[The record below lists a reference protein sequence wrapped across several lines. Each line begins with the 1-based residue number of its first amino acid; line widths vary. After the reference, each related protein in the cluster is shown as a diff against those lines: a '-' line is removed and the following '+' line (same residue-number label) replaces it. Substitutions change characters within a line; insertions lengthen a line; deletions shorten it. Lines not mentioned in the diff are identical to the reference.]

1 MPNASNDHFD
11 GKSIPEHLREA
22 RLKGAQ
28 ASAEI
33 HGTEISGQK
42 AAFADSL
49 RDSSLAMVLIACI
62 SFKLLPASQAALLV
76 FLFLIGWMI
85 WKTCRSALL
94 GWARLE
100 RLHRL
105 IEEERWEIQHHRP
118 QEREELMEMYQ
129 VKGFEGEL
137 LTEVLDVLMADDN
150 RLLEVMLVEE
160 LGLSLESYEHPLKQA
175 SGAFLGS
182 LATILVGALFYK
194 LSPSYGFF
202 AASLPLFLGAGL
214 WTAKIE
220 NIKLLPSFI
229 WNLAVYTLCVGFV
242 HFIKEFLDK

>member
-1 MPNASNDHFD
+1 MPHPVSEHFE
-11 GKSIPEHLREA
+11 GKSVPQHIKDA

-33 HGTEISGQK
+33 HGTEISGHK

-49 RDSSLAMVLIACI
+49 RDSALAMVLIAEVA
-62 SFKLLPASQAALLV
+62 FTLLPESQAV
-76 FLFLIGWMI
+76 LFLLLFLGGWTL

-118 QEREELMEMYQ
+118 QEREELMELYQ

-137 LTEVLDVLMADDN
+137 LTQVLDVLMSDDN
-150 RLLEVMLVEE
+150 RLLQVMLTEE
-160 LGLSLESYEHPLKQA
+160 LGLSLETYEHPLKQA

-182 LATILVGALFYK
+182 LTVVAIGTLTYFFF
-194 LSPSYGFF
+194 PPYGFF
-202 AASLPLFLGAGL
+202 IASLPLFLAAGL
-214 WTAKIE
+214 WTAHIE
-220 NIKLLPSFI
+220 NIRKLPSFI
-229 WNLAVYTLCVGFV
+229 WNLAVFALNFGFV
-242 HFIKEFLDK
+242 HFTKELFNK